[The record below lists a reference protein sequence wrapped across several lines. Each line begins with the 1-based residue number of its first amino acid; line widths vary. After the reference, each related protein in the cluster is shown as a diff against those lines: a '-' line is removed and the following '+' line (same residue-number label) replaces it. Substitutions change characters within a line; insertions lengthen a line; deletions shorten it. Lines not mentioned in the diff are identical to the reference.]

1 MVAIFLPLSAMLFFS
16 FVTRMPQDG
25 PGWQLTLQNFA
36 VFLSNPTYPALLR
49 KSLGLA
55 LVVSGLCVVIGYP
68 CALVLA
74 KSIRGHARAEL
85 FLMVI
90 LPFWS
95 SSLVRIFPGPSCC
108 AAMAFWSAGSRWLAV
123 CAAGAIGQRQDHAFT
138 HHCRVLFS

>member
-1 MVAIFLPLSAMLFFS
+1 MARITDATERRRLVLLLSPAYLWLMVAIFLPLSAMLFFS

-25 PGWQLTLQNFA
+25 PGWQLTWQNYA
-36 VFLSNPTYPALLR
+36 AFLSNPTYPALLR

-55 LVVSGLCVVIGYP
+55 LVVTGLCVVIGYP

-74 KSIRGHARAEL
+74 KSIRGRAREAL

-95 SSLVRIFPGPSCC
+95 NSLVRIFS
-108 AAMAFWSAGSRWLAV
+108 W
-123 CAAGAIGQRQDHAFT
+123 AI
-138 HHCRVLFS
+138 VLRGNGVL